1 MVVLPAATAL
11 TMPVA
16 VIVALAGVELVHVP
30 PATVL
35 ANDVVVPVQAADAPV
50 MVAGAVL
57 TVTDLVA

>member
-1 MVVLPAATAL
+1 MLPAATAL
-11 TMPVA
+11 TIPVA
-16 VIVALAGVELVHVP
+16 VIVAFVGVELVHVP